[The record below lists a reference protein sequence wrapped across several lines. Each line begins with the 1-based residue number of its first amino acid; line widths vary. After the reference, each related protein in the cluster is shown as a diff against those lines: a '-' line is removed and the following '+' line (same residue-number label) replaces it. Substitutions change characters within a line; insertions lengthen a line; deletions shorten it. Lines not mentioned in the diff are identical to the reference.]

1 MGGTEILVMVDVRSL
16 EGSGRWAIRN
26 VLGQLIPL

>member
-1 MGGTEILVMVDVRSL
+1 MRGAEILVTVDVRSL
-16 EGSGRWAIRN
+16 EDSGRWAIRN